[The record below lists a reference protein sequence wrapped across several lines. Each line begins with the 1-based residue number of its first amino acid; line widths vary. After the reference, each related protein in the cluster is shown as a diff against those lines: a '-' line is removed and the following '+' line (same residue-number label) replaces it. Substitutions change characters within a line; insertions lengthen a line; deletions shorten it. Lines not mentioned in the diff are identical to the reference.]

1 LARNT
6 LESGCLGSKGVV
18 RLGVIETIRGGG
30 DMGLTGAG
38 IGSSGRNDDEATGGD
53 FCGVSL
59 GNGGMSHGRGIRSS
73 EDGAVI
79 FLTGGIGILSGVGDL
94 FHGAGMTGVVS
105 LNGGDG
111 VIDGGK
117 SMWAGSGVSSIG
129 TGGSYCSIDEYSLR
143 CDPHG
148 TRGSGGD
155 ATRSGCSGSGLGGV
169 GMNGGANG
177 DGSMRGGVVGF
188 GITGGS
194 DVATGI
200 DGGDFGI

>member
-1 LARNT
+1 MG
-6 LESGCLGSKGVV
+6 ESGGVGCSSGLIDRSRFGSLRSRLSGITTCRGDSRRFPVLGEGCFHDGPSLLVNSSCFSIKGVM
-18 RLGVIETIRGGG
+18 RMGAGRGNR

-94 FHGAGMTGVVS
+94 FHGAGITGVAS

-111 VIDGGK
+111 VVDGGK
-117 SMWAGSGVSSIG
+117 SM
-129 TGGSYCSIDEYSLR
+129 
-143 CDPHG
+143 
-148 TRGSGGD
+148 
-155 ATRSGCSGSGLGGV
+155 
-169 GMNGGANG
+169 
-177 DGSMRGGVVGF
+177 
-188 GITGGS
+188 
-194 DVATGI
+194 
-200 DGGDFGI
+200 

>member
-1 LARNT
+1 
-6 LESGCLGSKGVV
+6 
-18 RLGVIETIRGGG
+18 
-30 DMGLTGAG
+30 MGLTRVG

-94 FHGAGMTGVVS
+94 FHGAGMTGVAS

-117 SMWAGSGVSSIG
+117 SMWVGSGVSSIG

-148 TRGSGGD
+148 TRGSGGV
-155 ATRSGCSGSGLGGV
+155 TIRGGCCSDGGLGGV
-169 GMNGGANG
+169 GMNGGAKG
-177 DGSMRGGVVGF
+177 DGSTRGGVVDF
-188 GITGGS
+188 GITGGN
-194 DVATGI
+194 DVVSGI